1 MHLPQPHSPSTIDA
15 ALLELVVT
23 VLSVGRLIHSTSER
37 LYRAPLSAL
46 CSFRCGC
53 DAGGLSLTHG
63 CFTGGC
69 RGAGNAN

>member
-23 VLSVGRLIHSTSER
+23 VLSVGRLIHSTSGR

-46 CSFRCGC
+46 CSL
-53 DAGGLSLTHG
+53 LSAL
-63 CFTGGC
+63 CSS
-69 RGAGNAN
+69 GAVTTQVVSL